1 MVLKPEMI
9 TKMKQMYIDFEA
21 FDKMFADAKGYHKRA
36 KLFVAEGQR
45 PSLIFN
51 VSSVALECY
60 LIALCELNGEM
71 PRNHTYISMMNTVEQ
86 HMTVPRELSKSI
98 RSLDIIFGICPID
111 NYHHGVP
118 EPADADKVIILCDQ
132 VHELFDQNQIESVR
146 LTAEI
151 DEFSLN

>member
-1 MVLKPEMI
+1 MVLKPKI
-9 TKMKQMYIDFEA
+9 VAKMKQMYIDFEA

-118 EPADADKVIILCDQ
+118 EPADAARVLSLCDM
-132 VHELFDQNQIESVR
+132 VLELFDPKQITSVR
-146 LTAEI
+146 LAAEI